1 MNEQRLP
8 ATLKCG
14 AAVGELMEQVAEGHA
29 DDPTSHQAE
38 CSYCQLTLSRLAA
51 SWRTVERLRV
61 ERAEPSLR
69 LLAGVMRRVRSE
81 LDDRRVELSNERGAT
96 RVSVTVLT
104 ALAFWAAAAVPGVRH
119 VLSARPRSSDLQTV
133 ETRSGRT
140 RLVSPNSLRIDLE
153 LSVDYGF
160 GALLVAAEV
169 RRAVVDQVWAMAGLE
184 VAGVNLT
191 ILDVG

>member
-1 MNEQRLP
+1 MSEQRLP

-61 ERAEPSLR
+61 ERAEPSPR
-69 LLAGVMRRVRSE
+69 LLSGVMRRVRSG
-81 LDDRRVELSNERGAT
+81 LDDRRVELSDERGAT
-96 RVSVTVLT
+96 RVSVAVLT
-104 ALAFWAAAAVPGVRH
+104 TLAFWAAAAVPGVRQ
-119 VLSARPRSSDLQTV
+119 VLSARPRISDLQTV
-133 ETRSGRT
+133 ARSVGT

-160 GALLVAAEV
+160 SALLVAAEV

-184 VAGVNLT
+184 VAGVDLT